1 MSSLYTSSLA
11 SAFSAFIPSNGH
23 ASTRALPLAPRALQ
37 EESRAPQVAAA
48 DADEEIASS
57 TGRSSETEAPVPTSY
72 SRRGFLCSM
81 CLGVRM
87 VATRGIDQA
96 HAEVTPVK
104 DVCKNC
110 GGSGA
115 VLCDMCGGTGKWKA
129 LNRKRA
135 KDVYEFTECPNC
147 YGRGKLVCPICFGT
161 GIANNKGLLRRPE
174 SKPLLDKMY
183 NGQLLPSM

>member
-1 MSSLYTSSLA
+1 MSSLYSSPLA
-11 SAFSAFIPSNGH
+11 SAFSAFSPSNQTKPI
-23 ASTRALPLAPRALQ
+23 SVILNKALP
-37 EESRAPQVAAA
+37 EDSRTLDVPS
-48 DADEEIASS
+48 ADEESAISRH
-57 TGRSSETEAPVPTSY
+57 TKHSSEAEAEVSTSLT
-72 SRRGFLCSM
+72 RRGFLCSM
-81 CLGVRM
+81 CSGVGA
-87 VATRGIDQA
+87 VAVGGLHHA
-96 HAEVTPVK
+96 HAEDAPLK

-161 GIANNKGLLRRPE
+161 GVANNKGLLRRPE
-174 SKPLLDKMY
+174 SRPLLDKMY
-183 NGQLLPSM
+183 NGRLLPSM